1 MSYLKLILKNP
12 FRNKT
17 RGILAVVGI
26 AIGIMVIVA
35 LGMVTGGLKMS
46 TTSTL
51 KAGAAEINVMQTG
64 SGDFGSGK
72 INETRVTD
80 LQNIS
85 GVKETAGLLKA
96 TNTSTSGSS
105 ASTGSTGTSAGT
117 GTASSGSGG
126 PGSFGGLSVT
136 GMNPDKLSL
145 AGIEN
150 VTGSLYASS
159 SENEVIIGKTAS
171 TNLNKSV
178 GDTINLFG
186 KDFTI
191 TGIFETGSFM
201 TDGGIFMSLTTL
213 QNLTSSNGTVSTIAV
228 KLNENANATEVS
240 KSIETAYPNELS
252 TTTAEAMASRM
263 NSALSTIDTATWAIS
278 LLAIIIGG
286 VGVINTMIMS
296 VFERTREIGV
306 LKAVGWKERRILGMI
321 LGESIV
327 LTLIAAVV
335 GTIIA
340 VVGVVVLLTFY
351 AGGTIQ
357 PSFAPEIFLEA
368 FVVAFVVGIIG
379 GLYPAYRASR
389 LSPTEALRYE

>member
-17 RGILAVVGI
+17 RGALAIVGI

-35 LGMVTGGLKMS
+35 LGMVTGGLKQS

-64 SGDFGSGK
+64 SGNFGSGR
-72 INETRVTD
+72 INETRVAD
-80 LQNIS
+80 IQSIS

-105 ASTGSTGTSAGT
+105 VSTGSTGTSTGT
-117 GTASSGSGG
+117 GTTSAGSGG
-126 PGSFGGLSVT
+126 SGSFGGFSVT
-136 GMNPDKLSL
+136 GMDPSKLNL

-150 VTGSLYASS
+150 VTGSLYSS
-159 SENEVIIGKTAS
+159 TSENEVIIGKTAS
-171 TNLNKSV
+171 TDLNKSV

-191 TGIFETGSFM
+191 TGVYETGSFM
-201 TDGGIFMSLTTL
+201 TDGGVFMSLTTL
-213 QNLTSSNGTVSTIAV
+213 QNLTSNNNTVSTIAV
-228 KLNENANATEVS
+228 KINEDANTTEVS

-252 TTTAEAMASRM
+252 TTTAEAMAGRM
-263 NSALSTIDTATWAIS
+263 NSALSTIDAASWAIS

-321 LGESIV
+321 LGESVV
-327 LTLIAAVV
+327 LTIIAAVV

-340 VVGVVVLLTFY
+340 VVGVVTLLAFSF
-351 AGGTIQ
+351 GGTIQ

-368 FVVAFVVGIIG
+368 FVVAFAVGIIG

>member
-17 RGILAVVGI
+17 RGALAIVGI

-64 SGDFGSGK
+64 AGGMSSGRIDES
-72 INETRVTD
+72 RVSD
-80 LQNIS
+80 LKNIS
-85 GVKETAGLLKA
+85 GVKETAGLLRA
-96 TNTSTSGSS
+96 TNTSTSGSGVTS
-105 ASTGSTGTSAGT
+105 DSNGGSAGA
-117 GTASSGSGG
+117 G
-126 PGSFGGLSVT
+126 FGGLSIT
-136 GMNPDKLSL
+136 GMDPDKLSL

-150 VTGSLYASS
+150 VTGSVYSDG
-159 SENEVIIGKTAS
+159 SENQVIIGKTAS
-171 TNLNKSV
+171 TNLNTSV

-186 KDFTI
+186 KDFTV
-191 TGIFETGSFM
+191 TGVFETGSFL
-201 TDGGIFMSLTTL
+201 TDGGVFMSLNTL
-213 QNLTSSNGTVSTIAV
+213 QNLTSNSNSVSTIAV
-228 KLNENANATEVS
+228 KINEDANTTEVS
-240 KSIETAYPNELS
+240 KAIETAYPNELS
-252 TTTAEAMASRM
+252 TTSAEALAGRM
-263 NSALSTIDTATWAIS
+263 NNALSTIDAATWAIS
-278 LLAIIIGG
+278 ILAIVIGG

-321 LGESIV
+321 LGESVV

-335 GTIIA
+335 GTIVA
-340 VVGVVVLLTFY
+340 VVGVVVLLSFSF
-351 AGGTIQ
+351 GGTIQ
-357 PSFAPEIFLEA
+357 PSFAPEIFVEA
-368 FVVAFVVGIIG
+368 FVVAFAVGIIG

>member
-17 RGILAVVGI
+17 RGALAIVGI

-35 LGMVTGGLKMS
+35 LGMVAGGLKSS
-46 TTSTL
+46 TTTTL

-64 SGDFGSGK
+64 SGEFGSGR

-105 ASTGSTGTSAGT
+105 VSSGSTETSGT
-117 GTASSGSGG
+117 GTTSTESGG
-126 PGSFGGLSVT
+126 SSSFGGLSVT

-150 VTGSLYASS
+150 VTGSLYSTN

-171 TNLNKSV
+171 TNLNKTV

-191 TGIFETGSFM
+191 TGIYETGSFM
-201 TDGGIFMSLTTL
+201 TDGGVFMSLTTL
-213 QNLTSSNGTVSTIAV
+213 QNLTSNNNTVSTIAV
-228 KLNENANATEVS
+228 KLNENANTTEVS
-240 KSIETAYPNELS
+240 KSIETTYPNELS
-252 TTTAEAMASRM
+252 TTTAEATASRM
-263 NSALSTIDTATWAIS
+263 NSALSTIDAATWAIS

-286 VGVINTMIMS
+286 LGVINTMIMS
-296 VFERTREIGV
+296 VSERTREIGV
-306 LKAVGWKERRILGMI
+306 LKAVGWKEKRILGMI
-321 LGESIV
+321 LGESVV

-340 VVGVVVLLTFY
+340 VVGVVVLLAFSF
-351 AGGTIQ
+351 GGAIQ

-368 FVVAFVVGIIG
+368 FLVAFVVGIIG

>member
-1 MSYLKLILKNP
+1 M
-12 FRNKT
+12 
-17 RGILAVVGI
+17 GI

-64 SGDFGSGK
+64 SGNFGSGR

-105 ASTGSTGTSAGT
+105 VSTTSTGTSTGT
-117 GTASSGSGG
+117 GTTSTGSGG

-136 GMNPDKLSL
+136 GMDPSKLSL

-150 VTGSLYASS
+150 VTGSLYSS
-159 SENEVIIGKTAS
+159 NSENEVIIGKTAS
-171 TNLNKSV
+171 TNLNKTV

-191 TGIFETGSFM
+191 TGVFETGSFM
-201 TDGGIFMSLTTL
+201 TDGGVFMSLTTL
-213 QNLTSSNGTVSTIAV
+213 QNLTSNNNTVSTIAV
-228 KLNENANATEVS
+228 KLNEDANTTEVS
-240 KSIETAYPNELS
+240 KSIETTYPNELS
-252 TTTAEAMASRM
+252 TTTAEAMAGRM
-263 NSALSTIDTATWAIS
+263 NSALSTIDAATWAIS

-321 LGESIV
+321 LGESVV
-327 LTLIAAVV
+327 LTLIAALV

-340 VVGVVVLLTFY
+340 VVGVVVLLAFSF
-351 AGGTIQ
+351 GGTIQ

>member
-17 RGILAVVGI
+17 RGALAIVGI

-64 SGDFGSGK
+64 SGNFGSGR
-72 INETRVTD
+72 INETRVAD
-80 LQNIS
+80 IQSIS

-96 TNTSTSGSS
+96 TNTSTSG
-105 ASTGSTGTSAGT
+105 AAVSTGSTGTST
-117 GTASSGSGG
+117 GTSTTSAESGAS
-126 PGSFGGLSVT
+126 GSFGGFSVT
-136 GMNPDKLSL
+136 GMDPGKLSL

-150 VTGSLYASS
+150 VTGSLYSS
-159 SENEVIIGKTAS
+159 TSENEVIIGKTAS
-171 TNLNKSV
+171 TDLNKSV

-191 TGIFETGSFM
+191 TGIYETGSFM
-201 TDGGIFMSLTTL
+201 TDGGVFMSLTTL
-213 QNLTSSNGTVSTIAV
+213 QNLTSNNNTVSTIAV
-228 KLNENANATEVS
+228 KINEDANTTDVS

-252 TTTAEAMASRM
+252 TTTAEATAGRM
-263 NSALSTIDTATWAIS
+263 NSALSTIDAATWAIS

-296 VFERTREIGV
+296 VYERTREIGV
-306 LKAVGWKERRILGMI
+306 FKAVGWKDRRILSMI

-327 LTLIAAVV
+327 LTLAA
-335 GTIIA
+335 G
-340 VVGVVVLLTFY
+340 
-351 AGGTIQ
+351 
-357 PSFAPEIFLEA
+357 
-368 FVVAFVVGIIG
+368 VVGIVMGLVAIQVLLALGMSGFIQPVYSPDVFLRGLLVALIVGLIG
-379 GLYPAYRASR
+379 GFYPAYRASR
-389 LSPTEALRYE
+389 LPPTEALRYE